1 MNKKY
6 FVLMMLSLALSSQFS
21 LAATVDEINL
31 NTSAELK
38 NNAKSNQPVQT
49 KAPVKLEFVEII
61 PGAFKAVIKDK
72 SIDTKAL
79 SMGDEIILERMEK
92 EYASQRLKISEK
104 PDFGSE
110 YKTFDPLYNDKDETA
125 LKEIKHY
132 NTESTRNEGYFIGGR
147 EKPLRI
153 VSPYMKKNGKGEIK
167 LTNPVNTKDYRTRA
181 DRDAANEREIRE
193 YLDKNKGKGHDLFT
207 ARSKAEIKESLEE
220 FLKPIELIQYPINN
234 PKDYKQLSTV
244 SGFPKKIPGFAKNI
258 HMHSNPGFLQGRA
271 YVQFAFGGTS
281 EQLKTYID
289 EALSNS
295 KVVVL
300 KADIS
305 NVYVKRYI
313 DSNMAYA
320 DSLYALIPR
329 SILTVKNT
337 TVPMGK
343 FIQERQ
349 DNPIDKSVDEIYE
362 LENQVLAEFNK
373 VQIPDE
379 DNSAKYKRYFET
391 RKRIQDDR
399 DALKPKPDYGNK
411 RFKDKVYPI
420 YSEKENRKLQKQYL
434 HRLSY
439 NEDSIEIPDN
449 YVLYV
454 FDFGGTRNHPYSLG
468 AAVSPDKNYIIYF
481 LQQG

>member
-21 LAATVDEINL
+21 LAATVDEINP

-110 YKTFDPLYNDKDETA
+110 YKTFDPLYNDKDEQA
-125 LKEIKHY
+125 LKEIKNY
-132 NTESTRNEGYFIGGR
+132 NTESTRNQGYFIGGR
-147 EKPLRI
+147 DKPLRI
-153 VSPYMKKNGKGEIK
+153 VSPYMKKNGQGEIK
-167 LTNPVNTKDYRTRA
+167 LTNPINTKDYRTRA
-181 DRDAANEREIRE
+181 DRDKANEKAIRE
-193 YLDKNKGKGHDLFT
+193 YLDKNKGHDLFT
-207 ARSKAEIKESLEE
+207 VRSKQEIKESLESL
-220 FLKPIELIQYPINN
+220 FKPIELIEYPINN
-234 PKDYKQLSTV
+234 TKDYKMMPMIP
-244 SGFPKKIPGFAKNI
+244 GFPKKIPGFAKNI
-258 HMHSNPGFLQGRA
+258 HMHSNPSFFQGRA
-271 YVQFAFGGTS
+271 YVQFAFGGTP
-281 EQLKTYID
+281 EQLKPYID
-289 EALSNS
+289 EARSNS
-295 KVVVL
+295 KVVL
-300 KADIS
+300 SKSDIS
-305 NVYVKRYI
+305 NVYVKQFI
-313 DSNMAYA
+313 DSNMAHA
-320 DSLYALIPR
+320 DSLSALIPR
-329 SILTVKNT
+329 SLLTVKNT

-349 DNPIDKSVDEIYE
+349 DHPIDKSVDEIYE

-379 DNSAKYKRYFET
+379 DNSAKYKRYFEI
-391 RKRIQDDR
+391 RKRIQDAR
-399 DALKPKPDYGNK
+399 DALKPKPNYENK
-411 RFKDKVYPI
+411 SSKDKVYPT
-420 YSEKENRKLQKQYL
+420 YTEKENRKLQQQYL
-434 HRLSY
+434 HRLSF
-439 NEDSIEIPDN
+439 NEDSVEIPDN

-454 FDFGGTRNHPYSLG
+454 FDFGGSWNHPYSLG
-468 AAVSPDKNYIIYF
+468 AAVSPDSNYIIYF
-481 LQQG
+481 CQQG

>member
-21 LAATVDEINL
+21 LAATVDEINP

-92 EYASQRLKISEK
+92 EHGSQRLKTSEK
-104 PDFGSE
+104 PDFGRG

-167 LTNPVNTKDYRTRA
+167 LTNHVNTKDYRTRA

-207 ARSKAEIKESLEE
+207 ARSKAEIKESLES
-220 FLKPIELIQYPINN
+220 F
-234 PKDYKQLSTV
+234 
-244 SGFPKKIPGFAKNI
+244 F
-258 HMHSNPGFLQGRA
+258 
-271 YVQFAFGGTS
+271 
-281 EQLKTYID
+281 
-289 EALSNS
+289 
-295 KVVVL
+295 
-300 KADIS
+300 
-305 NVYVKRYI
+305 KR
-313 DSNMAYA
+313 
-320 DSLYALIPR
+320 
-329 SILTVKNT
+329 
-337 TVPMGK
+337 
-343 FIQERQ
+343 
-349 DNPIDKSVDEIYE
+349 
-362 LENQVLAEFNK
+362 
-373 VQIPDE
+373 
-379 DNSAKYKRYFET
+379 
-391 RKRIQDDR
+391 
-399 DALKPKPDYGNK
+399 
-411 RFKDKVYPI
+411 
-420 YSEKENRKLQKQYL
+420 
-434 HRLSY
+434 
-439 NEDSIEIPDN
+439 
-449 YVLYV
+449 
-454 FDFGGTRNHPYSLG
+454 
-468 AAVSPDKNYIIYF
+468 
-481 LQQG
+481 

>member
-21 LAATVDEINL
+21 LAATVDEINP

-92 EYASQRLKISEK
+92 EHGSQRLKTSEK
-104 PDFGSE
+104 PDFGRG

-167 LTNPVNTKDYRTRA
+167 LTNPVNTKDYRTRVA
-181 DRDAANEREIRE
+181 RDKANEKAIRE
-193 YLDKNKGKGHDLFT
+193 YLDKNKGHDLFT
-207 ARSKAEIKESLEE
+207 VRSKQEIKESLESL
-220 FLKPIELIQYPINN
+220 FKPIELIEYPINN
-234 PKDYKQLSTV
+234 PKDYKMMPMIP
-244 SGFPKKIPGFAKNI
+244 GFPKKIPGFAKNI
-258 HMHSNPGFLQGRA
+258 HMHSNPSFFQGRA
-271 YVQFAFGGTS
+271 YVQLTFGGTA
-281 EQLKTYID
+281 EQLKPYID
-289 EALSNS
+289 EARSNS
-295 KVVVL
+295 KVVLL
-300 KADIS
+300 KSDLS
-305 NVYVKRYI
+305 HVYVKQFI
-313 DSNMAYA
+313 DSKMDYA

-349 DNPIDKSVDEIYE
+349 DHPIDKSVDEIYE

-373 VQIPDE
+373 VEIADK

-391 RKRIQDDR
+391 RKRIEDAR
-399 DALKPKPDYGNK
+399 DALKPKPDYENK
-411 RFKDKVYPI
+411 HSKDKVYPI
-420 YSEKENRKLQKQYL
+420 YTEKENQKLQKQYL

-454 FDFGGTRNHPYSLG
+454 FDFGGSRNHPYSLG

-481 LQQG
+481 CQQG

>member
-6 FVLMMLSLALSSQFS
+6 FVLMLLSLVVSSQFS
-21 LAATVDEINL
+21 LAATVDGVNQ

-38 NNAKSNQPVQT
+38 NNAKSNKSVQT

-72 SIDTKAL
+72 SINLKKL
-79 SMGDEIILERMEK
+79 SIEDEIRLERKEK
-92 EYASQRLKISEK
+92 EYASQRLKISK
-104 PDFGSE
+104 KTDFGSE

-181 DRDAANEREIRE
+181 DWDAANEREIRE
-193 YLDKNKGKGHDLFT
+193 YLDKNKGKEHDLFT

-220 FLKPIELIQYPINN
+220 LFKPIELIQYPINN
-234 PKDYKQLSTV
+234 PKDYKRMPTIP
-244 SGFPKKIPGFAKNI
+244 GFPKNMPSFAKNI

-271 YVQFAFGGTS
+271 YVQFAFGGTPQ
-281 EQLKTYID
+281 QLKPYID
-289 EALSNS
+289 EALSDS

-300 KADIS
+300 KSDIS

-320 DSLYALIPR
+320 DSLSALIPR
-329 SILTVKNT
+329 SILIVKNT

-343 FIQERQ
+343 FIQEQQ
-349 DNPIDKSVDEIYE
+349 DHPIDKSVDEIYE
-362 LENQVLAEFNK
+362 LDNQVLAEFNK

-379 DNSAKYKRYFET
+379 DNSAKYKRYFAT
-391 RKRIQDDR
+391 RKRIQNDR
-399 DALKPKPDYGNK
+399 DALKPKPDYENK
-411 RFKDKVYPI
+411 HSKDKVYPI
-420 YSEKENRKLQKQYL
+420 YTEKENRKLQKQYL

-439 NEDSIEIPDN
+439 NEDFIEIPDN

-454 FDFGGTRNHPYSLG
+454 FDFG
-468 AAVSPDKNYIIYF
+468 
-481 LQQG
+481 